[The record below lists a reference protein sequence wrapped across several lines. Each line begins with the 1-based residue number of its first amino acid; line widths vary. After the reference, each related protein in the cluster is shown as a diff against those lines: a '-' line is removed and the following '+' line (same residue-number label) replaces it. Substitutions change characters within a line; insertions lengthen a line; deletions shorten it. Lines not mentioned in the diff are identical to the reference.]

1 MVCNEHAQG
10 QRAEKANS
18 RHLAATQCVRRLTD
32 HKMQAHPRTCSAVV
46 SQEDRAFPISC
57 HNSNTAKTPSMQ
69 CAAPCNKMTKHT
81 TCSSRKC
88 AANTHL
94 LQAVARAARKHA
106 DVVHQPAALGRH
118 KVADAHVGLGVAVL
132 LSLLA
137 QPKELGA
144 HGAAGLVLVHLAGE
158 GCTGEGCEQGQ

>member
-1 MVCNEHAQG
+1 M
-10 QRAEKANS
+10 RK
-18 RHLAATQCVRRLTD
+18 AATSREGQQQTSGSNTVRPPSHGPQDASTPARLQCCGR
-32 HKMQAHPRTCSAVV
+32 A
-46 SQEDRAFPISC
+46 QEDRAFPISC

-137 QPKELGA
+137 QPEELGA